1 LKFCWF
7 AEDPRK
13 RWKKTPDFAEVE
25 ISIFTGFG
33 KPDEIRT
40 ECSQIK
46 KLKSEVFMNI
56 YVGNLPW
63 EIQEE
68 DLRKSF
74 EEFGQVASATII
86 KDKFTNKPRGFG
98 FVEMPEKEEAAAA
111 IKALNGKELKG
122 RPMKVNEAKPKT
134 EGGNRERDRFGGN
147 RW

>member
-1 LKFCWF
+1 
-7 AEDPRK
+7 
-13 RWKKTPDFAEVE
+13 
-25 ISIFTGFG
+25 
-33 KPDEIRT
+33 
-40 ECSQIK
+40 
-46 KLKSEVFMNI
+46 MNI

-98 FVEMPEKEEAAAA
+98 FVEMPEKEEALKA
-111 IKALNGKELKG
+111 IQALNGKELKG

-134 EGGNRERDRFGGN
+134 EGSGGGGGGGSRDRDRFGGGN

>member
-1 LKFCWF
+1 
-7 AEDPRK
+7 
-13 RWKKTPDFAEVE
+13 
-25 ISIFTGFG
+25 
-33 KPDEIRT
+33 
-40 ECSQIK
+40 
-46 KLKSEVFMNI
+46 MNI

-98 FVEMPEKEEAAAA
+98 FVEMPEKEEALAA

-134 EGGNRERDRFGGN
+134 EGSGSGAGGRDRDRFGGGN

>member
-1 LKFCWF
+1 
-7 AEDPRK
+7 
-13 RWKKTPDFAEVE
+13 
-25 ISIFTGFG
+25 
-33 KPDEIRT
+33 
-40 ECSQIK
+40 
-46 KLKSEVFMNI
+46 MNI

-98 FVEMPEKEEAAAA
+98 FVEMPEKEEALAA

-134 EGGNRERDRFGGN
+134 EGSGNRDRDRFGGGN

>member
-1 LKFCWF
+1 
-7 AEDPRK
+7 
-13 RWKKTPDFAEVE
+13 
-25 ISIFTGFG
+25 
-33 KPDEIRT
+33 
-40 ECSQIK
+40 
-46 KLKSEVFMNI
+46 MNI

-63 EIQEE
+63 EITEE
-68 DLRKSF
+68 DLRKAF

-98 FVEMPEKEEAAAA
+98 FVEMPEKAEAEAG

-134 EGGNRERDRFGGN
+134 EGGSRERDRFGGN

>member
-1 LKFCWF
+1 
-7 AEDPRK
+7 
-13 RWKKTPDFAEVE
+13 V
-25 ISIFTGFG
+25 FTN
-33 KPDEIRT
+33 
-40 ECSQIK
+40 K

>member
-1 LKFCWF
+1 
-7 AEDPRK
+7 
-13 RWKKTPDFAEVE
+13 
-25 ISIFTGFG
+25 
-33 KPDEIRT
+33 
-40 ECSQIK
+40 
-46 KLKSEVFMNI
+46 MNI

-134 EGGNRERDRFGGN
+134 EGSGGGNRDRDRFGGGN